1 MPPTVTNAYEAVM
14 NELRTR
20 LALSP
25 VHRDVWTLRAT
36 GKHTRTEITT
46 ALKHMLAHAH
56 SEYEGMPKCWPCA
69 LARKAVEGQLTTSS
83 RDSPMRKPCSII
95 LGELC
100 KRIINDAS
108 SSPSIK
114 RGACIAA
121 HTLCLAASKVDAATG
136 RTLTLALAATII
148 PQLAHQVSG
157 KYPAMIKRIIS
168 DAVSP
173 SDQDPQHAGQPELG
187 ALFLRLASNTPL
199 ANLPDT
205 NRAYVLNIIREKV
218 SLAPNSLG
226 PGQLRYT
233 I

>member
-1 MPPTVTNAYEAVM
+1 MPPAVTNAYEAVM

-100 KRIINDAS
+100 KRIINDTS

-114 RGACIAA
+114 RGACIAV
-121 HTLCLAASKVDAATG
+121 HTLCRAARRVNAADSA
-136 RTLTLALAATII
+136 TLTLALMATIV
-148 PQLAHQVSG
+148 PQLALQERVPTG
-157 KYPAMIKRIIS
+157 RP
-168 DAVSP
+168 DNN
-173 SDQDPQHAGQPELG
+173 
-187 ALFLRLASNTPL
+187 LFKATESARN
-199 ANLPDT
+199 D
-205 NRAYVLNIIREKV
+205 VLMETCSK
-218 SLAPNSLG
+218 
-226 PGQLRYT
+226 QLSRQEMRGL
-233 I
+233 IE